1 MVDGYFSDL
10 KLTYGN
16 TEIIVSK
23 CTLYEIRMFNNRT
36 RSHTIMLIND
46 EQAKELAD
54 FIYERL
60 NGLVGYDTIVGT
72 KKG

>member
-16 TEIIVSK
+16 TKITVSK

-36 RSHTIMLIND
+36 HSHTIMLIND

>member
-1 MVDGYFSDL
+1 MGYFSDL
-10 KLTYGN
+10 KLIYGDSEL
-16 TEIIVSK
+16 TISK
-23 CTLYEIRMFNNRT
+23 CTLFEVRIWNNRNNA
-36 RSHTIMLIND
+36 HTLMLISN

-60 NGLVGYDTIVGT
+60 NGEAGYDTIVGT